1 MRHYVFSGV
10 VPFRII
16 LLIIVGRSFKRIL
29 MEKKRECFL
38 DIAKVA
44 SMIGVIIV
52 HTGTISWYEAP
63 FGLYPWGV
71 LNIFDMLGRFS
82 VPVFLMISGYLFLN
96 PQRQVNPS
104 DIFKKYIPRLL
115 CAFFF
120 WSFLYA
126 LITSGFMTSRSLSG
140 GVGEKLL
147 QDTLSGRYHMWYI
160 FTIAGLYIITPALRP
175 VAADRK
181 AMRYFLLV
189 SFLLTYLIPTLQL
202 IPAIADSTTWLTGK
216 FDLSNISGYVLYYL
230 AGYYFGTMELS
241 PKQRKTIYALGIASA
256 LIMFAV
262 VSAIIIINQ
271 YPTLAYHK
279 YTNAGMPLFG
289 LAAFVFF
296 KYRFKDVESG
306 SKIMRVIIK
315 LSKMNLG
322 IYLVHDFG
330 LIVFRKIGLSP
341 VLGTPLLM
349 LPLLALADYAI
360 SACIVLVIS
369 HIPVLKKCVI

>member
-1 MRHYVFSGV
+1 
-10 VPFRII
+10 
-16 LLIIVGRSFKRIL
+16 
-29 MEKKRECFL
+29 MENKRECFL

-44 SMIGVIIV
+44 SMIAVITV
-52 HTGTISWYEAP
+52 HTGAISWYEAP
-63 FGLYPWGV
+63 FGVYPWGV

-140 GVGEKLL
+140 GVLEKLL
-147 QDTLSGRYHMWYI
+147 HDTVVGHYHMWYI

-175 VAADRK
+175 VALDIK

-189 SFLLTYLIPTLQL
+189 SFILTYLIPTLQL
-202 IPAIADSTTWLTGK
+202 IPAVADSTAWFTGK
-216 FDLSNISGYVLYYL
+216 FDLSNISGYILYYL
-230 AGYYFGTMELS
+230 AGYYFGTAELS
-241 PKQRKTIYALGIASA
+241 PKQRKIIYTIGIASA
-256 LIMFAV
+256 LIMFVV
-262 VSAIIIINQ
+262 VSAVIISQQ
-271 YPTLAYHK
+271 YPTDAYYK
-279 YTNAGMPLFG
+279 YSNAGMPLFG

-296 KYRFKDVESG
+296 KYRFKDVDPG
-306 SKIMRVIIK
+306 TKIMRAIIK

-330 LIVFRKIGLSP
+330 LIVFKKIGLKP
-341 VLGTPLLM
+341 VLGTPFIS
-349 LPLLALADYAI
+349 LPLLVLADFGI
-360 SACIVLVIS
+360 TVCIVFIIS
-369 HIPVLKKCVI
+369 HIPLLKKWVI

>member
-1 MRHYVFSGV
+1 
-10 VPFRII
+10 
-16 LLIIVGRSFKRIL
+16 
-29 MEKKRECFL
+29 MENKRECFL

-44 SMIGVIIV
+44 SMIAVIV
-52 HTGTISWYEAP
+52 LHTGAISWYEAP
-63 FGLYPWGV
+63 FGIYPWGV
-71 LNIFDMLGRFS
+71 LNIFDVLGRFS

-160 FTIAGLYIITPALRP
+160 FAIIGLYVITPALRP
-175 VAADRK
+175 VALDRK

-189 SFLLTYLIPTLQL
+189 SFILTYLIPTLQL
-202 IPAIADSTTWLTGK
+202 IPAVADSTAWFTGK
-216 FDLSNISGYVLYYL
+216 FDFSNISGYILYYV
-230 AGYYFGTMELS
+230 AGYYFGTAELS
-241 PKQRKTIYALGIASA
+241 LKQRKTIYTLGIASA

-262 VSAIIIINQ
+262 VSAITIRQQ
-271 YPTLAYHK
+271 YPTLSNQYHK
-279 YTNAGMPLFG
+279 YANAGMPLFG
-289 LAAFVFF
+289 LSAFVFF
-296 KYRFKDVESG
+296 KYRFKDVDPG
-306 SKIMRVIIK
+306 TKIMRVIIK

-322 IYLVHDFG
+322 IYLAHDFG
-330 LIVFRKIGLSP
+330 LIIFKKIGLKP
-341 VLGTPLLM
+341 VLGTPFIT
-349 LPLLALADYAI
+349 LPLLALADFGI
-360 SACIVLVIS
+360 TVCIVFIIS
-369 HIPVLKKCVI
+369 HIPLLKKWVI